1 MNEVIQSTKGP
12 RKEKTDLSDD
22 VCADFLV
29 HLLVHIPDHP
39 STLLHLFWSA
49 HLVCDKDET
58 KVTCYN

>member
-22 VCADFLV
+22 VRADLLV
-29 HLLVHIPDHP
+29 NLLVHVSDHP

-49 HLVCDKDET
+49 HLPYV
-58 KVTCYN
+58 